1 MKKDAVASR
10 PKDLLGLEY
19 LSRAQIEEL
28 LQQTRPMKQLFTRSV
43 KKAPTLRGR
52 TVALVFFEPSTR
64 TRASFELAAKRL
76 SADTL
81 NVASSTSSVKKGESL
96 IDTAKTLEAMKVD
109 FIVLRHSAS
118 GAPHLVAREV
128 KCRVL
133 NAGDGAHEHP
143 TQGLLDAFT
152 ILEKKKRIEGLK
164 VAILGDIAHSRVA
177 RSNLWAL
184 TKLGAKVTVCGPD
197 TLIPPGLPEIFGP
210 GLTVS
215 NRVDEAV
222 EGADVINVLRL
233 QMERQKENLMPS
245 IREYHELYGLTLSRL
260 ALAKRDCIVLH
271 PGPMNRG
278 VEITSEVADSHQSV
292 ILDQVTNGI
301 AVRMAA
307 LYWLAGSHSPAGES
321 APASSTP
328 SEKENVL

>member
-1 MKKDAVASR
+1 MKKESARA
-10 PKDLLGLEY
+10 KDLLGLEY
-19 LSRAQIEEL
+19 LSRIQIEEL
-28 LQQTRPMKQLFTRSV
+28 LEQAKPMKQLFTRSV
-43 KKAPTLRGR
+43 KKTPALRGR

-64 TRASFELAAKRL
+64 TRSSFELAAKRL

-81 NVASSTSSVKKGESL
+81 GIAASTSSVQKGESL

-109 FIVLRHSAS
+109 YIVLRHSAS

-128 KCRVL
+128 KARVI
-133 NAGDGAHEHP
+133 NAGDGSHEHP

-152 ILEKKKRIEGLK
+152 ILEKKGRIDGLK
-164 VAILGDIAHSRVA
+164 VAILGDVAHSRVA

-184 TKLGAKVTVCGPD
+184 TKLGAHVTVCGPQ
-197 TLIPPGLPEIFGP
+197 TLIPPGLKEIFGNN
-210 GLTVS
+210 VS
-215 NRVDEAV
+215 VTNRVDEALKD
-222 EGADVINVLRL
+222 ADVVNVLRL

-245 IREYHELYGLTLSRL
+245 VREYSELYGLNLSRL

-278 VEITSEVADSHQSV
+278 IEITSEVADSHQSV

-301 AVRMAA
+301 AVRMAV
-307 LYWLAGSHSPAGES
+307 LYWLTNDPIKADANPAVTKTQE
-321 APASSTP
+321 
-328 SEKENVL
+328 EKLL